1 MSVPDSAAD
10 APWPELDRWFLQK
23 DRRAPPPFP
32 LDVIPQ
38 AWRPWIEGHAQA
50 STCTDYIAQAL
61 LAAVSAVCGSRFV
74 VNVTPHAREP
84 LVLWQGPTGP
94 VSVLALSPTT
104 VDPGCVRRQMVRTP
118 FLSRCR
124 SVFSRLS
131 QGPTAAKCGGDGL
144 LASPPSEAPIK
155 TAKTVDTDRSA
166 VAARWL
172 STCPS
177 PMLPK
182 TL

>member
-1 MSVPDSAAD
+1 MRIRRLSSALQGEPHMSAPDSAAAVD
-10 APWPELDRWFLQK
+10 APWPELDRCFLQK

-32 LDVIPQ
+32 LDVIPA
-38 AWRPWIEGHAQA
+38 AWRLWIAGHAQE
-50 STCTDYIAQAL
+50 L
-61 LAAVSAVCGSRFV
+61 L
-74 VNVTPHAREP
+74 
-84 LVLWQGPTGP
+84 LWQVPTSP
-94 VSVLALSPTT
+94 ASILAVSPTT
-104 VDPGCVRRQMVRTP
+104 VDPGCVRRPMVRTS
-118 FLSRCR
+118 FLSRFR

-131 QGPTAAKCGGDGL
+131 QGPTATKCRGTGFWHHPAQKRRL
-144 LASPPSEAPIK
+144 K
-155 TAKTVDTDRSA
+155 TAKTVDTDRSP